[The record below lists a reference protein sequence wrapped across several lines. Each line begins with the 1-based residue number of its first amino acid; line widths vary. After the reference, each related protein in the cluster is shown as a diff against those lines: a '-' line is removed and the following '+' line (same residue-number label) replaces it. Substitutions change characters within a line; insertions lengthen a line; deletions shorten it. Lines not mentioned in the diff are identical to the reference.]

1 MADLTDPAARVYAE
15 ALRQAAVEAGKLEQ
29 VNRDLARFT
38 ESLAEN
44 RQVASA
50 LFNPQLPREA
60 KERIVVQMLA
70 DAEPLTRNGV
80 LVLIS
85 NGRLPLLLD
94 LQAVFA
100 EMAAEA
106 EQILDVE
113 LTTAVELDDEQ
124 VNEIERRISGATG
137 VNARLTARVD
147 PQIIGGLVLKA
158 RGVLLDASVRRELE
172 NLRRALV
179 NTPLPVGSEA

>member
-1 MADLTDPAARVYAE
+1 VADLTDPAARVYAE
-15 ALRQAAVEAGKLEQ
+15 ALRQAAVEAGRLEQ
-29 VNRDLARFT
+29 VNADLAGFT

-44 RQVASA
+44 RRVASA

-60 KERIVVQMLA
+60 KERIVVQMLDEA
-70 DAEPLTRNGV
+70 DQLTRNAV
-80 LVLIS
+80 LVLIR
-85 NGRLPLLLD
+85 NGRLPMLLD

-113 LTTAVELDDEQ
+113 LTTAVALDDEQ
-124 VNEIERRISGATG
+124 VSEIERRISSATG

-158 RGVLLDASVRRELE
+158 RGVLLDASVKRELD

>member
-1 MADLTDPAARVYAE
+1 
-15 ALRQAAVEAGKLEQ
+15 
-29 VNRDLARFT
+29 
-38 ESLAEN
+38 
-44 RQVASA
+44 
-50 LFNPQLPREA
+50 
-60 KERIVVQMLA
+60 ML
-70 DAEPLTRNGV
+70 L
-80 LVLIS
+80 LIS
-85 NGRLPLLLD
+85 NGRLPMLLD

-113 LTTAVELDDEQ
+113 LTTAVALDDEQ
-124 VNEIERRISGATG
+124 VGEIERRISGATG
-137 VNARLTARVD
+137 VHARLTARVD

-158 RGVLLDASVRRELE
+158 RGVLLDASVKRELD

>member
-15 ALRQAAVEAGKLEQ
+15 ALRQAAVDADKLEQ
-29 VNRDLARFT
+29 VNRDLTQFVEA
-38 ESLAEN
+38 LVAN

-60 KERIVVQMLA
+60 KERIVVQMLDQA
-70 DAEPLTRNGV
+70 DQLTRNGV
-80 LVLIS
+80 LVLIR
-85 NGRLPLLLD
+85 NGRLPMLPD

-113 LTTAVELDDEQ
+113 LTTAVALDDAE
-124 VNEIERRISGATG
+124 VSEIERRISGATG
-137 VNARLTARVD
+137 ANARLTARVD

-158 RGVLLDASVRRELE
+158 RGVLLDASVKRELD